1 MRKLPLYAAAAA
13 LFATTATIMTP
24 SRAFDSGQAPG
35 EILVATL
42 HAEGA
47 QVYHC
52 KPDWKGRLVWQFREP
67 VATLL
72 LNGETVGRHY
82 AGPSW
87 EMRDGSLVAAKAT
100 ARAPGA
106 TQNDIPLLLLEV
118 TTSRGQGLLSGVTT
132 IHRLNT
138 TGGIAQG
145 PCVAD
150 GKLKSV
156 PYSAD
161 YALIR
166 KGP

>member
-1 MRKLPLYAAAAA
+1 MRTLLSGAVAA
-13 LFATTATIMTP
+13 LMATTIATLVPARTLNSAP
-24 SRAFDSGQAPG
+24 VPG

-47 QVYHC
+47 QIYHC
-52 KPDWKGRLVWQFREP
+52 KPDGEGKLAWHFREP
-67 VATLL
+67 VATLM
-72 LNGETVGRHY
+72 LNDETVGRHY

-87 EMRDGSLVAAKAT
+87 EMLDGSLVSAKVT

-106 TQNDIPLLLLEV
+106 TPNDIPLLLLEV
-118 TTSRGQGLLSGVTT
+118 TASRGQGLLSGVTT

-138 TGGIAQG
+138 TGGMAQG
-145 PCVAD
+145 PCASA

-166 KGP
+166 RGP

>member
-1 MRKLPLYAAAAA
+1 MRTFLLHAAAA
-13 LFATTATIMTP
+13 LLATTAAISTP
-24 SRAFDSGQAPG
+24 SRAFDSAPAPG
-35 EILVATL
+35 EFLVSTL

-47 QVYHC
+47 QIYHC
-52 KPDWKGRLVWQFREP
+52 KPDWEGKLAWQFREP

-72 LNGETVGRHY
+72 LNGETVGRHF

-87 EMRDGSLVAAKAT
+87 EMLDGSGVSAKVT

-118 TTSRGQGLLSGVTT
+118 TASRGQGLLSGVTT

-138 TGGIAQG
+138 TGGMAQG
-145 PCVAD
+145 PCASA
-150 GKLKSV
+150 GRLKSV

-166 KGP
+166 RGP

>member
-1 MRKLPLYAAAAA
+1 MRTLLLHTASA
-13 LFATTATIMTP
+13 LLATTIAISTP
-24 SRAFDSGQAPG
+24 SRALDSPQAPG

-47 QVYHC
+47 QIYHC
-52 KPDWKGRLVWQFREP
+52 KPDWEGKLVWQLREP

-87 EMRDGSLVAAKAT
+87 EMLDGSVVSAKVT
-100 ARAPGA
+100 ARTPGA
-106 TQNDIPLLLLEV
+106 TQYDIPLLLLEV

-138 TGGIAQG
+138 TGGMAQG
-145 PCVAD
+145 SCVAA
-150 GKLKSV
+150 GRLKSV

-166 KGP
+166 RGP